1 MDVNKLINDFSNE
14 TYDDKYFESNMPLFN
29 IYKEEYSFVKYV
41 RAKMKAGKVA
51 NQEEM
56 DKIIKNE
63 LNRYDVGTLGGKQY
77 MFGELTNMLGVF
89 LNEYDTKGEKGFK
102 GYEELEQ
109 YHSISG
115 HITQMMPVLLTEKI
129 ISGKQ

>member
-1 MDVNKLINDFSNE
+1 MDINKMVNDFSNE
-14 TYDDKYFESNMPLFN
+14 TYDEKYFESNMALFT

-56 DKIIKNE
+56 DQIIKNE

-77 MFGELTNMLGVF
+77 MFGELTNMLGAF
-89 LNEYDTKGEKGFK
+89 LNEYDSNKEKGFK
-102 GYEELEQ
+102 GYDELEQ
-109 YHSISG
+109 YHSTSG
-115 HITQMMPVLLTEKI
+115 HITQMMPNLLMEKML
-129 ISGKQ
+129 SGK